1 MRETSCNFEGTNLQG
16 NKPHSVETSKGRG
29 KWGRDGVGE
38 KGDESRSQR
47 RERVGTE
54 GTEDTGS
61 GSSGPETTGRV
72 GSGGVGLV
80 GTRRG
85 RAPGQQVSEEGDRVH
100 QPCLESDRESG

>member
-1 MRETSCNFEGTNLQG
+1 MMQEGPEQLAGVGGVPEEKRSGLQG
-16 NKPHSVETSKGRG
+16 WEGC
-29 KWGRDGVGE
+29 
-38 KGDESRSQR
+38 RSQR